1 MPKLQQNDP
10 DLKLLYNA
18 KKEGHQPDEVLI
30 KDTSHACRYYFNVW
44 SSIVL
49 KDNNLYEE
57 CISKDGNYTY
67 FQLLLPHPLREEVF
81 QQMHDSLVSGHL
93 GSKKTNEKKI
103 RKLFHW
109 YEMRTDVQIWIWIEK
124 CHTCQMNEISKKPAK
139 APMGNMSIRAH
150 MYGSFIYRS
159 IDILGPLPRTPRG
172 KQVHTGCDGLF

>member
-30 KDTSHACRYYFNVW
+30 KDTSLACRYYFNVW

-49 KDNNLYEE
+49 KDNNLNEE

-93 GSKKTNEKKI
+93 GSKKTNEKKN
-103 RKLFHW
+103 KETVSL
-109 YEMRTDVQIWIWIEK
+109 V
-124 CHTCQMNEISKKPAK
+124 
-139 APMGNMSIRAH
+139 
-150 MYGSFIYRS
+150 
-159 IDILGPLPRTPRG
+159 
-172 KQVHTGCDGLF
+172 

>member
-30 KDTSHACRYYFNVW
+30 KDTSLACRYYFNVW

-49 KDNNLYEE
+49 KDNNLNEE

-139 APMGNMSIRAH
+139 APMGNMSIRAP
-150 MYGSFIYRS
+150 MYGSFIYRYTWAITKNS
-159 IDILGPLPRTPRG
+159 SRQ
-172 KQVHTGCDGLF
+172 QVHTGCDGFF